1 MTPPTATDVAVQRA
15 EEDAHVDE
23 EMRNAGLQGG
33 EVTLDDIREKL
44 GEGSTVSGVTSSAEM
59 MTVYNRYDGVPSQI
73 TSDQAG
79 QRLRVRFDKTHP
91 WAGQLVWTTKP
102 PENGPALGTLL
113 CPLHKDSDE
122 RAYLDSLHFQGK
134 LCLKA
139 TLKTEYDKDMH
150 FKQHKLIFNAVEA
163 DKAKQLQLQQM
174 ELMREQTNAM
184 KAMAEAQGAP
194 PATETAQP
202 TDPEPASSKK
212 GKASD

>member
-1 MTPPTATDVAVQRA
+1 MTPPTAANAVAQRA
-15 EEDAHVDE
+15 EEDAHVDK

-44 GEGSTVSGVTSSAEM
+44 GDGSTVSGVTSSAEM

-122 RAYLDSLHFQGK
+122 RAYLDGLHFQSQT
-134 LCLKA
+134 CLKS
-139 TLKTEYDKDMH
+139 TLKTDYDKDMH
-150 FKQHKLIFNAVEA
+150 FAQHRLIHKAVEA
-163 DKAKQLQLQQM
+163 DKEKQLQLQQM
-174 ELMREQTNAM
+174 DLMREQTNAM
-184 KAMAEAQGAP
+184 KAMAAAQGAELP
-194 PATETAQP
+194 
-202 TDPEPASSKK
+202 KK